1 MGCQKDREAIRVK
14 PDFSTRENP
23 EWPSSLSYSLP
34 LSISLSRWS
43 ESMARLTI
51 MTTPFRP
58 NYIPDTQ
65 IAPLFTSPLFSLA
78 TPHSSARGNLDGHN
92 YTPALNLKLIKTVRK
107 KKKKRL
113 VILHHQE
120 NEAFPP
126 PPPF

>member
-1 MGCQKDREAIRVK
+1 
-14 PDFSTRENP
+14 
-23 EWPSSLSYSLP
+23 
-34 LSISLSRWS
+34 
-43 ESMARLTI
+43 

-126 PPPF
+126 PSPF

>member
-1 MGCQKDREAIRVK
+1 
-14 PDFSTRENP
+14 
-23 EWPSSLSYSLP
+23 
-34 LSISLSRWS
+34 
-43 ESMARLTI
+43 MARLTI

-78 TPHSSARGNLDGHN
+78 TPTLGLEAWMVTII
-92 YTPALNLKLIKTVRK
+92 TPALNLKLIKTVRK

-120 NEAFPP
+120 NEGIFSPP
-126 PPPF
+126 PVKVGFIYFGERYTFFRFFYPFIYLIEKLLKVESNGR

>member
-1 MGCQKDREAIRVK
+1 
-14 PDFSTRENP
+14 
-23 EWPSSLSYSLP
+23 
-34 LSISLSRWS
+34 
-43 ESMARLTI
+43 MARLTI

-78 TPHSSARGNLDGHN
+78 TPTLGLEAWMVTII
-92 YTPALNLKLIKTVRK
+92 TPALNLKLIKTVRK

-120 NEAFPP
+120 NEGIFSLPP
-126 PPPF
+126 VKVGFIYFGERYIFYLFD

>member
-1 MGCQKDREAIRVK
+1 
-14 PDFSTRENP
+14 
-23 EWPSSLSYSLP
+23 
-34 LSISLSRWS
+34 
-43 ESMARLTI
+43 

-107 KKKKRL
+107 KEKKNGL
-113 VILHHQE
+113 
-120 NEAFPP
+120 
-126 PPPF
+126 